1 MHVSLWPNGLVGRIT
16 LVLLAAVALEFA
28 GSTILYEQ
36 AEVLLPD
43 NSRAE
48 RITSQLAAA
57 GQVLSLTPPQ
67 RRPEIADLLSTDEL
81 RLRWKGPAVTDS
93 ASSVDLGKMRDR
105 LLAWQP
111 RLAEYSLHLDGA
123 RHNAAG
129 GPRDLL
135 GTLRLMDGTHLGFEA
150 TEMVSG
156 PPVVYDTLLSTAI
169 LATCVLLASTM
180 LVRTL
185 GLPLRALAQAAD
197 AIGHGPPVSVA
208 IRGPHEVRQV
218 PRAFNAMQARIAH
231 LVVDR
236 TQVLAA
242 VSHDLRTPIS
252 RLRLRSGFIE
262 DAEMQQAIE
271 DDVNEMEAMVG
282 SVLAYLGGETDPETP
297 RQVDIAALIMT
308 LIDAAVDAG
317 RDASYH
323 GPDHALVML
332 RPIEVKRAIG
342 DLIENALKYGSHAR
356 VTLECTPSLV
366 SVVVEDGSPG
376 IPDAELERVLE
387 PFRRLEFSRNP
398 ETGGVGLG
406 LAIARRAAER
416 DGGQIVLRNR
426 PDGGLSA
433 ELSFPIR

>member
-1 MHVSLWPNGLVGRIT
+1 MRVSLWPSGLVGRVT

-43 NSRAE
+43 NSRAQ

-57 GQVLSLTPPQ
+57 GQVLSLTPPP

-81 RLRWKGPAVTDS
+81 RLRWQGTAVTDS
-93 ASSVDLGKMRDR
+93 GTQVDLGKMRDR

-123 RHNAAG
+123 QHNAVG

-135 GTLRLMDGTHLGFEA
+135 GTLRLVDGTLLGFEA
-150 TEMVSG
+150 AEMVSG
-156 PPVVYDTLLSTAI
+156 PPVVYDTLLATAI
-169 LATCVLLASTM
+169 LAACVLSASVM

-185 GLPLRALAQAAD
+185 GSPLRTLAKAAD

-208 IRGPHEVRQV
+208 VRGPHEVRQV
-218 PRAFNAMQARIAH
+218 ARAFNAMQARIAH

-262 DAEMQQAIE
+262 DAEMQEAIE
-271 DDVNEMEAMVG
+271 GDLNEMEAMVG

-297 RQVDIAALIMT
+297 RQVDIASLLMT
-308 LIDAAVDAG
+308 LIDAEVDAG

-323 GPDHALVML
+323 GPDHALVTL
-332 RPIEVKRAIG
+332 RPLEVKRAIG
-342 DLIENALKYGSHAR
+342 NLIENALKYGSYAR
-356 VTLECTPSLV
+356 ATLECTASLV
-366 SVVVEDGSPG
+366 RVVVEDGGPG
-376 IPDAELERVLE
+376 IPDSELERVLE

-406 LAIARRAAER
+406 LAIARRAVER

-426 PDGGLSA
+426 PNGGLSA
-433 ELSFPIR
+433 ELSFPVR